1 MMDRSQRE
9 NGGAC
14 GGSVAGAVGGG
25 GGVGGLGVS
34 GLYYPCTPSER
45 LTNSCRLNS
54 NNTNS
59 TTSTTANHGDYTVEQ
74 YFIRTL
80 EKVYSTIEKNKQRLA
95 EQDRR
100 EAIKRDW
107 QQVAL
112 VVDRLL
118 LVVFMVATL
127 SITSAILLHAPHSR
141 EFLFGPSV
149 QDALSTNHS
158 QDGSTHSRQ
167 ANASDVSS
175 TVDI

>member
-1 MMDRSQRE
+1 MDRNQRE
-9 NGGAC
+9 NGGIC
-14 GGSVAGAVGGG
+14 GGGPGGAGGGG
-25 GGVGGLGVS
+25 GGVGGGLGVS
-34 GLYYPCTPSER
+34 GLYYSTPSER
-45 LTNSCRLNS
+45 LTNSCRMNS
-54 NNTNS
+54 SANSS
-59 TTSTTANHGDYTVEQ
+59 TTSTTANHGEYTAEQ

-80 EKVYSTIEKNKQRLA
+80 EKVYHTIEKNKHRLA

-127 SITSAILLHAPHSR
+127 SITTAILLHAPHSR

-158 QDGSTHSRQ
+158 LGGSTHSHQ
-167 ANASDVSS
+167 SNVSEMAS
-175 TVDI
+175 TENI